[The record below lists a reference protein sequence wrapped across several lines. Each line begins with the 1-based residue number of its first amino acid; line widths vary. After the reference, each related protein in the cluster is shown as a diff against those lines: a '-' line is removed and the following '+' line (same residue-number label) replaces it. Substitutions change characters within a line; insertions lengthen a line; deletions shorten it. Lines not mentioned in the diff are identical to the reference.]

1 MLGHRKDLLNVQHRM
16 HPSISL
22 FPNREF
28 YDKKILDG
36 HNVKQRRY
44 DTRFM
49 QGKMYGSYSFIN
61 VAHGKE
67 EYDDSYSLKNVVEA
81 AVLSQ
86 IVAGLFKGMCNLYK
100 YLKC

>member
-1 MLGHRKDLLNVQHRM
+1 MLGHRRNLLNVQHRM

-28 YDKKILDG
+28 YDNQIMDG
-36 HNVKQRRY
+36 DNVKGRNHERR
-44 DTRFM
+44 FL

-67 EYDDSYSLKNVVEA
+67 EFDNFHSQKNMVEA
-81 AVLSQ
+81 AVVYE
-86 IVAGLFKGMCNLYK
+86 IVSSLFKGMSDFHFD
-100 YLKC
+100 